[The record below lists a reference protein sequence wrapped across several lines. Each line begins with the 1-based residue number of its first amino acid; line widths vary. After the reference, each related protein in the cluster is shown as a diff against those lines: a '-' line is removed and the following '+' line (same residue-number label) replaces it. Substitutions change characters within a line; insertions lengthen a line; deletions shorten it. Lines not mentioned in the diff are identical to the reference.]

1 MSRKASLAEPKVR
14 KWMARASDGAPD
26 FDNPAFKRMADALM
40 TGMIAAGG
48 PEANYE
54 RVILLIKCMAMVT
67 DGAFRGLDDAT
78 IAERCGEIGSV
89 LFEEVMSLRSA
100 TAARSKSRQ

>member
-1 MSRKASLAEPKVR
+1 MSKTGSLAEPKIR
-14 KWMARASDGAPD
+14 KWMARAGDGAPD
-26 FDNPAFKRMADALM
+26 FDNPAFKRMGDALM
-40 TGMIAAGG
+40 TGMVAAGG

-54 RVILLIKCMAMVT
+54 RVILLMKCLAMVT
-67 DGAFRGLDDAT
+67 DGAFRGSDDAT

-100 TAARSKSRQ
+100 TAARPESRQ